1 MSGDG
6 LLDTVELDQHGA
18 LLEAVF
24 VNLRRLAARQKAPSA
39 ASERR
44 TGELRVCVKFVRAFT
59 ARYVAIQKVL
69 GMVFLFF
76 AAGCD

>member
-18 LLEAVF
+18 LLQAELVY
-24 VNLRRLAARQKAPSA
+24 LRRLAARQKASSA
-39 ASERR
+39 GRERR

-59 ARYVAIQKVL
+59 ARYASTYPFGIL
-69 GMVFLFF
+69 TGS
-76 AAGCD
+76 AGLAVS